1 MAVQEK
7 QPTFVSNKTSLTLK
21 NTIMEEKKNNG
32 TKGAARWKEVVIGGI
47 SGIALG
53 AAGTLFASSIP
64 LDASAENVDTDT
76 LADETENANVAAQMA
91 TNVTD
96 SMSFSDAFNAARA
109 EVGAGGVFE
118 WHGNLYS
125 TYTADEW
132 NNMDDAAR
140 NEFAESIHWDG
151 PSHEYVASNHSHSTH
166 NTEDVHQSTNTTAN
180 TNTQNQTPEKEDEE
194 SPDVEI
200 IGIEHANIDGEHE
213 SIIGAASIN
222 GQAVYFIDVDGE
234 DDEFELMVADTNGNN
249 QIDDGE
255 VIDISEQH
263 MSVSHFEQL
272 AQANQLSNN
281 NEEPVQYYA
290 NNEDLPDYV
299 NDADSG
305 TLA

>member
-1 MAVQEK
+1 
-7 QPTFVSNKTSLTLK
+7 
-21 NTIMEEKKNNG
+21 MEEKKNNG
-32 TKGAARWKEVVIGGI
+32 TKSAAKWKEVLIGGV

-64 LDASAENVDTDT
+64 LDAAAETTD
-76 LADETENANVAAQMA
+76 TENAETEGETANATAQMA
-91 TNVTD
+91 TSVND

-125 TYTADEW
+125 TFTADEW

-166 NTEDVHQSTNTTAN
+166 SSHSTHTEDVNQTVNTTNTNN
-180 TNTQNQTPEKEDEE
+180 TSQNNQTPGREDGE
-194 SPDVEI
+194 SADVEI
-200 IGIEHANIDGEHE
+200 IGVEHAQIDGND
-213 SIIGAASIN
+213 SIIGTASIN
-222 GQAVYFIDVDGE
+222 GQAVYFIDVDPGV
-234 DDEFELMVADTNGNN
+234 DDEFELMVADTNGNQ
-249 QIDDGE
+249 QIDQGE
-255 VIDISEQH
+255 VVDISEQH
-263 MSVSHFEQL
+263 MSVSHFEQM
-272 AQANQLSNN
+272 AQANQSNHNN

-299 NDADSG
+299 NDADPG

>member
-1 MAVQEK
+1 
-7 QPTFVSNKTSLTLK
+7 
-21 NTIMEEKKNNG
+21 MEEKKNNS
-32 TKGAARWKEVVIGGI
+32 TKGAAKWKEVLVGGV

-64 LDASAENVDTDT
+64 LDASAETTED
-76 LADETENANVAAQMA
+76 ENANPEGETANANATAQMA
-91 TNVTD
+91 TGVND
-96 SMSFSDAFNAARA
+96 SMSFSAAFSAARA

-166 NTEDVHQSTNTTAN
+166 SSHTTNAESVHQTAN
-180 TNTQNQTPEKEDEE
+180 TTTNTAQNSQTPGKEDGE

-200 IGIEHANIDGEHE
+200 IGVDHANIDGEHD
-213 SIIGAASIN
+213 SIIGSASIN
-222 GQAVYFIDVDGE
+222 GQAVYFIDVDGQ
-234 DDEFELMVADTNGNN
+234 DDEFELMVADTNGNQ
-249 QIDDGE
+249 QIDEGE
-255 VIDISEQH
+255 VVDISEQH
-263 MSVSHFEQL
+263 MSVSHFEQM
-272 AQANQLSNN
+272 AQANQSNHN
-281 NEEPVQYYA
+281 NENEEPVQYYA

-299 NDADSG
+299 NDADPG

>member
-1 MAVQEK
+1 
-7 QPTFVSNKTSLTLK
+7 
-21 NTIMEEKKNNG
+21 MEEKRSNS
-32 TKGAARWKEVVIGGI
+32 TKGAAKWKEVVVGGV

-64 LDASAENVDTDT
+64 LGASAETAEQELEDV
-76 LADETENANVAAQMA
+76 NAEDVNATAQMA
-91 TNVTD
+91 TGVTD
-96 SMSFSDAFNAARA
+96 SMSFSDAFNVARA

-151 PSHEYVASNHSHSTH
+151 PSHEYVASNNSHSTH
-166 NTEDVHQSTNTTAN
+166 SSHTTRTEDVATTNTSNGTSN
-180 TNTQNQTPEKEDEE
+180 NQAPGKEDDDT
-194 SPDVEI
+194 SDVEI
-200 IGIEHANIDGEHE
+200 IGVEHANIDGEHD
-213 SIIGAASIN
+213 SIIGSASIN
-222 GQAVYFIDVDGE
+222 GQSVYFIDVDGE
-234 DDEFELMVADTNGNN
+234 DDEFEFMVSDINGNQ
-249 QIDDGE
+249 QIDDDE

-272 AQANQLSNN
+272 AQANHSNVNTN
-281 NEEPVQYYA
+281 NEESVQYYA

-299 NDADSG
+299 NDADPG
-305 TLA
+305 ILA

>member
-1 MAVQEK
+1 
-7 QPTFVSNKTSLTLK
+7 
-21 NTIMEEKKNNG
+21 MEEKKNNS
-32 TKGAARWKEVVIGGI
+32 TKSAAKWKEVVVGGV

-64 LDASAENVDTDT
+64 LEASAETIEEEN
-76 LADETENANVAAQMA
+76 LAGDAANTNATAQMA
-91 TNVTD
+91 TGVND
-96 SMSFSDAFNAARA
+96 SMSFSTAFSAARA

-151 PSHEYVASNHSHSTH
+151 PSHEYVASHHTHSTH
-166 NTEDVHQSTNTTAN
+166 SSHSSNTENVHQTAN
-180 TNTQNQTPEKEDEE
+180 TTTTNTAQNNHTPEKEDVE

-200 IGIEHANIDGEHE
+200 IGVDHANIDGEHD
-213 SIIGAASIN
+213 SIIGSANIN
-222 GQAVYFIDVDGE
+222 GQAVYFIDVDGQ
-234 DDEFELMVADTNGNN
+234 DDEFELMVADTNGNQ
-249 QIDDGE
+249 QIDEGE
-255 VIDISEQH
+255 VVDISDQH
-263 MSVSHFEQL
+263 MSVSHFEQM
-272 AQANQLSNN
+272 AQANQASHNN
-281 NEEPVQYYA
+281 ENEEPVQYYA

-299 NDADSG
+299 NDADPG